1 MIKIIKKYKMIKINL
16 FKKNNKKLNKYIK
29 DKNKKNK
36 KLEINAL

>member
-29 DKNKKNK
+29 DKNNKNIK
-36 KLEINAL
+36 IKS